1 MLLEFLHKLRL
12 LFTHLLRELGLSLI
26 EFVVQGF
33 LHVGTLF
40 AECELSLRFLFIELF
55 CNFALKDFAEDS
67 GEFSDSLVKKRE
79 QLVGLEVQVN
89 LKVCY
94 RFVTQSKTQKN
105 CWLGEGQ
112 LAD

>member
-40 AECELSLRFLFIELF
+40 AEGELCLRFLFIELF
-55 CNFALKDFAEDS
+55 GNFALKDFAEDS
-67 GEFSDSLVKKRE
+67 GELSNSLIE
-79 QLVGLEVQVN
+79 Q
-89 LKVCY
+89 
-94 RFVTQSKTQKN
+94 R
-105 CWLGEGQ
+105 
-112 LAD
+112 